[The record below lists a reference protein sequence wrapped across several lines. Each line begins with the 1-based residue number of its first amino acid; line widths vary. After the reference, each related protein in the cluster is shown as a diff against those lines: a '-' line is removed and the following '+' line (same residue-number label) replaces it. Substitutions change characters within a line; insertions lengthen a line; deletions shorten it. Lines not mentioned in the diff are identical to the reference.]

1 MTQHKGKSKLEAGTP
16 IPIYY
21 QLQAII
27 REKIENG
34 DWESGRMIPT
44 ERQLVEAYG
53 VSIGTVKKAI
63 LNLVNEGYLHRFQG
77 KGTFVKGTILRR
89 ESLRYYRFL
98 DAFSGEEN
106 DLSVKPIRLKRISGF
121 HPATTYLKISPG
133 KDLFELQRIF
143 FLRNTPVVFSISY
156 LPTALFKN
164 IDKIPFS
171 SFTQKTLYA
180 TIEEKYGLPTIRNRE
195 LIGAIFPSNEVC
207 KALQINKNNP
217 VLHIEMLAFTYKDKP
232 YEYRRAYCAAPS
244 LRIFREY

>member
-1 MTQHKGKSKLEAGTP
+1 MTPYKGLNKLDTGAP

-27 REKIENG
+27 RGKIENG
-34 DWESGRMIPT
+34 HWESGRMIPT

-63 LNLVNEGYLHRFQG
+63 LNLVNEGYLQRFQG

-98 DAFSGEEN
+98 EAFSGEEN

-121 HPATTYLKISPG
+121 HPANHYLKISPD

-143 FLRNTPVVFSISY
+143 FLRNMPVVFSVSY
-156 LPTALFKN
+156 LTAKLFKD
-164 IDKIPFS
+164 IDKIPFA

-180 TIEEKYGLPTIRNRE
+180 TIEEEYGLPTIRNRE
-195 LIGAIFPSNEVC
+195 LIGAILPSHEVC
-207 KALQINKNNP
+207 NALQINKNNP
-217 VLHIEMLAFTYKDKP
+217 VLYIEMLAFTYKDKP
-232 YEYRRAYCAAPS
+232 FEYRRAYCATPS
-244 LRIFREY
+244 LKIFREY

>member
-1 MTQHKGKSKLEAGTP
+1 MTQHKSIKTLKTGTP

-27 REKIENG
+27 RGKIENG
-34 DWESGRMIPT
+34 RWESGRMIPA
-44 ERQLVEAYG
+44 ERQLAKAYK

-77 KGTFVKGTILRR
+77 KGTFVKSTILRR

-98 DAFSGEEN
+98 DAFGGEEN
-106 DLSVKPIRLKRISGF
+106 DLSVKPIQLKRISGF
-121 HPATTYLKISPG
+121 HPANNYLKISPG

-143 FLRNTPVVFSISY
+143 FLKNIPVVFSISY
-156 LPTALFKN
+156 LPANLFKN
-164 IDKIPFS
+164 IDKIPFP
-171 SFTQKTLYA
+171 SFAQKTLYV
-180 TIEEKYGLPTIRNRE
+180 TIEEEYGLPTIRNCE
-195 LIGAIFPSNEVC
+195 LIGAIFPSTEVC

-217 VLHIEMLAFTYKDKP
+217 VLHIEMLAFTYKNKP
-232 YEYRRAYCAAPS
+232 FEYRRAYCATPS

>member
-1 MTQHKGKSKLEAGTP
+1 MTQHKGLNKLTTGTP

-27 REKIENG
+27 RGEIENG
-34 DWESGRMIPT
+34 HWEPGRMIPT
-44 ERQLVEAYG
+44 ERQLVEEYG

-63 LNLVNEGYLHRFQG
+63 LNLVNEGYLYRFQG

-98 DAFSGEEN
+98 KAFSGEEN
-106 DLSVKPIRLKRISGF
+106 DLYVKPIRLKRISGF
-121 HPATTYLKISPG
+121 HPTNSYLEIAPDKE
-133 KDLFELQRIF
+133 LFELQRIF
-143 FLRNTPVVFSISY
+143 FLRNMPVVFSVSY
-156 LPTALFKN
+156 LAANLFKN
-164 IDKIPFS
+164 IDKMPFS

-207 KALQINKNNP
+207 NALQIKKNNP
-217 VLHIEMLAFTYKDKP
+217 VLYIEMLAFTYKDKP
-232 YEYRRAYCAAPS
+232 FEYRRAYCATPS
-244 LRIFREY
+244 LKIFREY

>member
-1 MTQHKGKSKLEAGTP
+1 MIQYKGINKLKTGTP

-27 REKIENG
+27 RGEIENG
-34 DWESGRMIPT
+34 HWESGRMIPT
-44 ERQLVEAYG
+44 ERQLAEAYR

-98 DAFSGEEN
+98 DAFSEEKN

-121 HPATTYLKISPG
+121 QPANNYLKISPG

-143 FLRNTPVVFSISY
+143 FLKNIPVVFSISY
-156 LPTALFKN
+156 LPASLFKN
-164 IDKIPFS
+164 FDKIPFP
-171 SFTQKTLYA
+171 SFTQKTLYV
-180 TIEEKYGLPTIRNRE
+180 TIEEEYGLPTIRNRE

-217 VLHIEMLAFTYKDKP
+217 VLYIEMLAFTYKDKP
-232 YEYRRAYCAAPS
+232 YEYRRAYCAASS